1 MIRPSVQQSTCV
13 NHRWNVLFS
22 YNVFILCSLPALLEG
37 THLVKL
43 ALKNV
48 PTDTLVPLEE
58 LCFAL
63 YSRTILISTIQLHVV
78 EWLALAFIVNF
89 ICFLLYPPPPL
100 LALPSGPSASRRD
113 GEDLGRCWRHH
124 HLFFDGWRCGRE
136 NVLRLLH
143 QGGERRSSGEE
154 EAPSENGHVEEGKR
168 RVRVGQIRSCGI
180 LQESAQ
186 RHERHG

>member
-43 ALKNV
+43 SLKNV

-63 YSRTILISTIQLHVV
+63 YSRTILISTIQL
-78 EWLALAFIVNF
+78 
-89 ICFLLYPPPPL
+89 P
-100 LALPSGPSASRRD
+100 
-113 GEDLGRCWRHH
+113 
-124 HLFFDGWRCGRE
+124 
-136 NVLRLLH
+136 
-143 QGGERRSSGEE
+143 
-154 EAPSENGHVEEGKR
+154 
-168 RVRVGQIRSCGI
+168 
-180 LQESAQ
+180 
-186 RHERHG
+186 